1 MRILY
6 TRPADGGL
14 SVVNAATKE
23 MIEKV
28 LGPLT
33 EEEYKAHVWERSI
46 PKDAI
51 NAMEIPDDYKLPDR
65 EFRNAWK
72 QNGKEVTHDLE
83 KAREIQLE
91 KIRRAREPKFA
102 ELDKEFMLG
111 LENGA
116 PSEEIV
122 AKKKILRDITEP
134 LKKAVLTSIDDVKNA
149 FPDMLKEGV

>member
-6 TRPADGGL
+6 TRADGGL
-14 SVVNAATKE
+14 SVVNAAPKE

-28 LGPLT
+28 LGALT
-33 EEEYKAHVWERSI
+33 EDAYKAHVWERSI
-46 PKDAI
+46 PADAI
-51 NAMEIPDDYKLPDR
+51 NAMEIPDDYPLPDR

-102 ELDKEFMLG
+102 ELDKEFMIA
-111 LENGA
+111 LESGVA
-116 PSEEIV
+116 SEEIV
-122 AKKKILRDITEP
+122 ARKKALRDITEP
-134 LKKAVLTSIDDVKNA
+134 LKKAVLTSIEDVKRA
-149 FPDMLKEGV
+149 FPDELK